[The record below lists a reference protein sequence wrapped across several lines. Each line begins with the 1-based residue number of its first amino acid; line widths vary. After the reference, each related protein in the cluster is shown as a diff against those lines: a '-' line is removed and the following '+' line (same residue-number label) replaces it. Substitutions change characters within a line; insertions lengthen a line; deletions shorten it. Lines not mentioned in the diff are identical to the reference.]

1 MAEAFQ
7 AAYILQNLEP
17 KDIRT
22 LVGIELGMRR
32 FRFVPLEQISFYAK
46 LPRDETIFRLDR
58 LYKMGILDTSHSA
71 KRDYC
76 LINASYDV
84 LAFNAFYQ
92 KDIIS
97 SVGSEIGMGKESQVF
112 LAMDKENVKRAIKIH
127 RLGAPSFKNVRKLRN
142 YVQNRKHIS
151 WLYVNRLSAE
161 SEFEGLSRVYA
172 LNLNTPKPVAQNRNS
187 LVMQLFE
194 GQHLNSFKELDNP
207 KEVLDEIMH
216 YIFRFFTEANLIH
229 CDLSEFNILI
239 GTNQQVQ
246 VIDFPQW
253 EPSNHYNWKYYLTR
267 DIENISAFF
276 ERRYNLTV
284 DIDSFMKDIKEPNKI
299 LNENE
304 LQKMDIEAI
313 NKSDKQK
320 NDSLNLF
327 NN

>member
-7 AAYILQNLEP
+7 AAFILQNLDP

-22 LVGIELGMRR
+22 LIGIELGMRR
-32 FRFVPLEQISFYAK
+32 FQFVPLEQISFYAK
-46 LPRDETIFRLDR
+46 LPRDEIAYRLDR
-58 LYKMGILDTSHSA
+58 LYMMGILDTSHKQ

-92 KDIIS
+92 KKVLA

-112 LAMDKENVKRAIKIH
+112 IAQMPDETKCAVKIH
-127 RLGAPSFKNVRKLRN
+127 RLGTPSFRQVRKLRN
-142 YVQNRKHIS
+142 YIQNRKHIS

-161 SEFEGLSRVYA
+161 SEFEGLVRVYE
-172 LNLNTPKPVAQNRNS
+172 LHLNTPKPIAQNRNS

-194 GQHLNSFKELDNP
+194 GQQLNSFRELDNP
-207 KEVLDEIMH
+207 REILDEILQ

-239 GTNQQVQ
+239 DQKQRIQ

-253 EPSNHYNWKYYLTR
+253 ELANHYNWKYYLTR
-267 DIENISAFF
+267 DLQNISAFF
-276 ERRYNLTV
+276 ERKYNLTV
-284 DIDSFMKDIKEPNKI
+284 DIDSFLKDIKEPSNI
-299 LNENE
+299 LNEND
-304 LQKMDIEAI
+304 LQSLDLKEISRSE
-313 NKSDKQK
+313 KDK
-320 NDSLNLF
+320 NPNSVNLF
-327 NN
+327 N